1 MTSAGISGPWS
12 LAPWKQHRLPCND
25 ATMQRQ
31 SLRSPS
37 HSTVVCLLLG
47 RFSCPSAC
55 EISGFVASGHKHHHN
70 TRYCGSRLARCF
82 VMSPD
87 TSLPQVCPDSPTWP
101 TPKPLWCAISPQLDK
116 TTPPSPGCSCQF
128 SGPPRPM
135 ESRWAVL
142 FWFHDP
148 AVVLAD
154 HRQPWIQSCKYPSAM
169 GYGCKTSG
177 TIMDLQTEPWWHVG
191 LSANCVTMRNL
202 FLMVYHHFP

>member
-1 MTSAGISGPWS
+1 M
-12 LAPWKQHRLPCND
+12 QRCND
-25 ATMQRQ
+25 KVLEVHGIQ
-31 SLRSPS
+31 PWC
-37 HSTVVCLLLG
+37 VCFWGGSRVLVLVRFRALLHLD
-47 RFSCPSAC
+47 
-55 EISGFVASGHKHHHN
+55 HN
-70 TRYCGSRLARCF
+70 TRYCGSRLDSRCF

-101 TPKPLWCAISPQLDK
+101 TPKPLCCAISPQLNK

-135 ESRWAVL
+135 ESRWAVF

-154 HRQPWIQSCKYPSAM
+154 HRQPWIRSCKCPSAV
-169 GYGCKTSG
+169 GYGCQTSG

-202 FLMVYHHFP
+202 FSNGLPSFSLVNLPSYGGISHFQAAPKTILHCWP

>member
-1 MTSAGISGPWS
+1 MLCDVTWYQSAPGLP
-12 LAPWKQHRLPCND
+12 RLSYLTNSK
-25 ATMQRQ
+25 T
-31 SLRSPS
+31 
-37 HSTVVCLLLG
+37 TV
-47 RFSCPSAC
+47 
-55 EISGFVASGHKHHHN
+55 
-70 TRYCGSRLARCF
+70 AR
-82 VMSPD
+82 D
-87 TSLPQVCPDSPTWP
+87 
-101 TPKPLWCAISPQLDK
+101 SPQLDK

-202 FLMVYHHFP
+202 FSNGLPSFSLVNLPRFGGYTPFSGNPQNNIALLAIDI

>member
-1 MTSAGISGPWS
+1 MLCDVTWYQSAPGLP
-12 LAPWKQHRLPCND
+12 RLSYLTNSK
-25 ATMQRQ
+25 T
-31 SLRSPS
+31 
-37 HSTVVCLLLG
+37 TVV
-47 RFSCPSAC
+47 RDF
-55 EISGFVASGHKHHHN
+55 
-70 TRYCGSRLARCF
+70 T
-82 VMSPD
+82 
-87 TSLPQVCPDSPTWP
+87 PTWQNYA
-101 TPKPLWCAISPQLDK
+101 TVTRLQL
-116 TTPPSPGCSCQF
+116 

-202 FLMVYHHFP
+202 FSNGLPSFSLVNLPRFGGYTPFSGNPQNNIALLATDI